1 MKTIES
7 HTLTALV
14 AFTNAE
20 PADAPARQHLRRSAA
35 QSAKGRSGE
44 PVEIVA

>member
-1 MKTIES
+1 MKTIKS
-7 HTLTALV
+7 LTITTHV
-14 AFTNAE
+14 AFTNME